1 MSSWTLAVQGFY
13 PSFSAAIDVVLVS
26 GTISDPSQ
34 LPLNVYGRKT
44 KRRFQTLKVDRQMPF
59 PPIAYQGPIID
70 KGCGLLST
78 YGLLLALQ
86 LEHLLHHKLVWS

>member
-34 LPLNVYGRKT
+34 LPWMCMEEK
-44 KRRFQTLKVDRQMPF
+44 LKEDFKPWKLTGKCHF
-59 PPIAYQGPIID
+59 
-70 KGCGLLST
+70 
-78 YGLLLALQ
+78 LQ
-86 LEHLLHHKLVWS
+86 LPTKALS